1 MQIGQA
7 EHLPVPVRVLSRP
20 HGAAERR
27 SCEEGRGKAIG
38 AFFAAA
44 HRGLA
49 IPAVGVGV
57 AAGSSGTPRTVGVVD
72 PDRRP
77 VPCPPGWHLTE
88 R

>member
-27 SCEEGRGKAIG
+27 SCEEGRGKANG

-49 IPAVGVGV
+49 VPAV
-57 AAGSSGTPRTVGVVD
+57 GSSGTPRTFGVVD

-77 VPCPPGWHLTE
+77 VPCPPAGI
-88 R
+88 